1 MADIWKRTHYF
12 ENGQE
17 LLTNRRTR
25 PTLINTDPRI
35 SGLGPG
41 QGVEN
46 FVKKAQIFK
55 IWAFIL
61 PLKLTKSDIS
71 VPIFRKL
78 LKGSRY
84 LFEGTYCAEEW

>member
-46 FVKKAQIFK
+46 FVKKAQILK

-61 PLKLTKSDIS
+61 PLNLTWSDIS
-71 VPIFRKL
+71 LPINPRKL

-84 LFEGTYCAEEW
+84 FFEVTYRA